1 MKFSKYY
8 LFGFVTIMLGAF
20 LRFFMLT
27 DKSLWLDEGASL
39 DYSTAANAQEVISRL
54 LAEDSGDRFQPL
66 YYLILFYWRQLFGDT
81 EFVVR
86 SLSAFLGIGAVILIF
101 FTVLQIYGKK
111 SAFWSTLI
119 MSFSCFS
126 IYYSQQTRPYA
137 LLLFIAALQ
146 LYLFT
151 KALDEAEE
159 RRETIYQLLF
169 GFITAFGLLC
179 SILIG
184 IFTFALCL
192 SYILIYKNL
201 KRWLSWWLPAIF
213 FCVPVFWFYLISP
226 SVSTPTKVLVTT
238 ARQPLVQNILFV
250 IYGLLVG
257 ETYAPPVDALR
268 GEKKISILFNYLP
281 HLLILTIV
289 AAGIF
294 VILLK
299 KLSQISERKRYRDAD
314 FFWVYVLIISF
325 ITTLTFAIVTKLNWL
340 PRHSFYIYLPMIILI
355 PSIIRNKSE
364 QKTLLRYAYIA
375 LIALVVLNIY
385 SVSNYYFNQ
394 NYQRENYY
402 IVAQYIIKSRNSPS
416 VKSVLIN
423 GAPNL
428 LPYYGDK
435 FTLNGLNLDTN
446 NLAQQVKDITNGA
459 DTIIIAISYQSY
471 WEWKHKISLEKAMRN
486 LYSLKSHN
494 SFTNFNVYRFVKKSK

>member
-1 MKFSKYY
+1 MISKYY
-8 LFGFVTIMLGAF
+8 LFSFLTIMLGAS

-39 DYSTAANAQEVISRL
+39 DYSTAANALEVISRL
-54 LAEDSGDRFQPL
+54 IAEDSGDRFQPL

-86 SLSAFLGIGAVILIF
+86 SLSAFLGIGAVILMF
-101 FTVLQIYGKK
+101 FTVEQIYGKK

-137 LLLFIAALQ
+137 LLLFVATLQ

-151 KALDEAEE
+151 KALNEPED
-159 RRETIYQLLF
+159 RKNIYPYLF
-169 GFITAFGLLC
+169 AFTTAFGLFC

-184 IFTFALCL
+184 IFTLALSL

-201 KRWLSWWLPAIF
+201 KRWLSWWVLTIF

-226 SVSTPTKVLVTT
+226 HVTSPTKVLVTT

-257 ETYAPPVDALR
+257 ETYGPPIDDLR
-268 GEKKISILFNYLP
+268 GEKKFSVLFNYLP
-281 HLLILTIV
+281 HLLILIIV
-289 AAGIF
+289 ATTLF

-299 KLSQISERKRYRDAD
+299 KLSQNEIKKYRNAD
-314 FFWVYVLIISF
+314 LFFVSVLIISL
-325 ITTLTFAIVTKLNWL
+325 ITTLIFAIVTKLNLL
-340 PRHSFYIYLPMIILI
+340 PRHCFYIYLPLIILI
-355 PSIIRNKSE
+355 PSIIRTE
-364 QKTLLRYAYIA
+364 QKKSLRYAYIA
-375 LIALVVLNIY
+375 LVALVVLNIY
-385 SVSNYYFNQ
+385 SASNYYFNQ
-394 NYQRENYY
+394 NYQRENYD

-416 VKSVLIN
+416 VKSVLIY

-435 FTLNGLNLDTN
+435 YTLNGLNLDTN
-446 NLAQQVKDITNGA
+446 NLAQQVKALTNDA
-459 DTIIIAISYQSY
+459 ETIIIAISYQSY
-471 WEWKHKISLEKAMRN
+471 WEWKHNISLEKAMSN
-486 LYSLKSHN
+486 LYTRKSHA
-494 SFTNFNVYRFVKKSK
+494 SFTNFNVYRYVKSN